1 MRLTDQE
8 HKMLKGNFGR
18 GVAEAM
24 KIVVALG
31 EAFDAP
37 RLVKVSRAHEAFGGG
52 DSSTWFLE
60 LLASLGARCSVPTTC
75 NPIFDD
81 EYLEKIGRPLSK
93 EDTDLCH
100 RSRVARKKI
109 GIIPTECCTPYLE
122 GNVPRVGE
130 IVAFSESSAT
140 PYVNSVCGARSHR
153 ESANSAL
160 ASAICGKV
168 PLYGCLLDENR
179 KGDIRV
185 RVDTALK
192 DDFDYHLLGY
202 AVGKEAGTRIPVFTG
217 MEGLS
222 PSPEE
227 LTSLGAE
234 LATSGAVSLYHI
246 VGFTPEAKDL
256 ESAFGRKSPKRTLT
270 VTDGDLQQV
279 QRAHSQPKGKI
290 DFVMFGCP
298 HYSLWQVGDVARLL
312 EGKKIRRGVDFWVFT
327 SESTRDLARELGYEG
342 MINKA
347 GGHIIGRTCC
357 DEICWERFYQGK
369 VGATD
374 SLKAAYY
381 TSRIGIGFI
390 LERRSKC
397 ITAALKGGF

>member
-1 MRLTDQE
+1 
-8 HKMLKGNFGR
+8 
-18 GVAEAM
+18 VAEAM
-24 KIVVALG
+24 RIVVALG

-60 LLASLGARCSVPTTC
+60 LLADLGARCAVPTTC
-75 NPIFDD
+75 NPIFDY

-93 EDTDLCH
+93 EDTDLCR

-109 GIIPTECCTPYLE
+109 GIIPTECCTPYLD

-130 IVAFSESSAT
+130 IIAFSESSAT

-160 ASAICGKV
+160 ASAICGRV
-168 PLYGCLLDENR
+168 PLYGLLLDQNR
-179 KGDIRV
+179 KGDMLV
-185 RVDTALK
+185 RMDATLK

-202 AVGKEAGTRIPVFTG
+202 AVGKEAGTSIPVFNG
-217 MEGLS
+217 MKGLF
-222 PSPEE
+222 PSPAE

-246 VGFTPEAKDL
+246 VGFTPEAKNL
-256 ESAFGRKSPKRTLT
+256 ERAFGGKTAKKKLT
-270 VTDGDLQQV
+270 ITIGDLKHVQQ
-279 QRAHSQPKGKI
+279 ANSQPKGAI
-290 DFVMFGCP
+290 DFVMLGCP
-298 HYSLWQVGDVARLL
+298 HYNLWQIRDVAMLL
-312 EGKKIRRGVDFWVFT
+312 EGKKIRQGIDFWVF
-327 SESTRDLARELGYEG
+327 SSSSTRDLARELGYEG
-342 MINKA
+342 IINKA
-347 GGHIIGRTCC
+347 GGNIIARTCC

-374 SLKAAYY
+374 SPKAAYY
-381 TSRIGIGFI
+381 TSKLGIGFI
-390 LERRSKC
+390 LERRSEC
-397 ITAALKGGF
+397 IAAALKGGF